1 MDKISE
7 LSYLHLIAQLEEEN
21 KLLRDEAKHLR
32 LTIKDYLNK
41 KTHENQTGKENN
53 EHVDRPP
60 CPLLVWQVGWYLGN
74 SNKNRP
80 SNQKGGNANKQVQLQ
95 KIQQAVNYLQ
105 AKDLW
110 VLRRSI

>member
-21 KLLRDEAKHLR
+21 RLLRDEAKRLR

-41 KTHENQTGKENN
+41 KTHENQTGKEDN
-53 EHVDRPP
+53 EHED
-60 CPLLVWQVGWYLGN
+60 G
-74 SNKNRP
+74 P
-80 SNQKGGNANKQVQLQ
+80 SNQKGGKANKQVQLQ

>member
-41 KTHENQTGKENN
+41 KTHEKQTGKENN
-53 EHVDRPP
+53 EHEDRPP
-60 CPLLVWQVGWYLGN
+60 CPLLV
-74 SNKNRP
+74 
-80 SNQKGGNANKQVQLQ
+80 
-95 KIQQAVNYLQ
+95 
-105 AKDLW
+105 
-110 VLRRSI
+110 